1 MVNPLRAYLALV
13 ALVALERGAELWLT
27 RRNARRALARGAV
40 EAGRGHYPAMVAV
53 HALFLAA
60 CIAEALAFPAPPPPA
75 ALLFAAGVVA
85 AQALRWW
92 AVAALGD
99 RWSTRILVVPG
110 EPPVTR
116 GPYRFLR
123 HPNYLA
129 VSLEVAC
136 LPLAWGSWRGA
147 LLFSLAN
154 AALLAVRIPAE
165 ERALGPAYAAALG
178 HRRRLLPSLPA
189 ARDRPPGVGESG
201 GVTARSRPQ
210 GGAR

>member
-1 MVNPLRAYLALV
+1 MVTPLHAYLGLV
-13 ALVALERGAELWLT
+13 ALFAAERGAELALSL
-27 RRNARRALARGAV
+27 RNSRRALGRGAV

-60 CIAEALAFPAPPPPA
+60 CAGEALAWPRPPPEV
-75 ALLFAAGVVA
+75 ALLAVGGALA

-99 RWSTRILVVPG
+99 RWNTRILVVPG
-110 EPPVTR
+110 AAPATG

-129 VSLEVAC
+129 VSLEMAC
-136 LPLAWGSWRGA
+136 LPLAWGSWRTA
-147 LLFSLAN
+147 LLFSAAN

-165 ERALGPAYAAALG
+165 EAALG
-178 HRRRLLPSLPA
+178 DEWRRAFDGRPRLVPGTVRPA
-189 ARDRPPGVGESG
+189 SRGRGTAGAPGGRP
-201 GVTARSRPQ
+201 
-210 GGAR
+210 